1 MKTTVTGT
9 LHAVETWIT
18 ENPKMSAVIGA
29 WGVGQL
35 SPDTV
40 KMLTAWA
47 NKIVTMAGGLLL

>member
-1 MKTTVTGT
+1 MKDTVTGT
-9 LHAVETWIT
+9 LHTVEAWIS

-40 KMLTAWA
+40 RLVTGWV
-47 NKIVTMAGGLLL
+47 NKIVSTAGGLLL

>member
-40 KMLTAWA
+40 KMVMGWA
-47 NKIVTMAGGLLL
+47 NKLVSTAGGLLL